1 MDAADLSLFSLS
13 FGELHMIHF
22 QVLLIEDD
30 VGTMEGLSNPE
41 G

>member
-1 MDAADLSLFSLS
+1 MNASDLSLLSLS
-13 FGELHMIHF
+13 WGELHMIHF
-22 QVLLIEDD
+22 QVQLIEDD